1 MARVSIGGH
10 DFHSYYDPEIKES
23 RNYVDGALVD
33 EDEYNDL
40 KAAPEQREDLTEYDL
55 IDYIAAAALLE
66 ELK

>member
-23 RNYVDGALVD
+23 RNYVDGIEVG

-40 KAAPEQREDLTEYDL
+40 KAAAEQDEDATEYDL
-55 IDYIAAAALLE
+55 TDYIAAAALLE